1 MIDFTLEGYTIL
13 DNMIPISYL
22 DSLYDKFSS
31 LRIVRASTS
40 NKTYREG
47 LQVAELTD
55 ISVYWTELVTDF
67 PEVKSIND
75 ILHNQVKNYLS
86 TAILYT
92 SDIVVINPNST
103 WVSPHVDTPHR
114 FTEYNFD
121 KRLLGIQCI
130 VPLFDLSNNNGA
142 TGVVPKSH
150 TKNFDIDFCYNG
162 KYNNYFLDNV
172 IQPNISKGSALMY
185 NCRVLHS
192 SMPNPTNIV
201 RPALL
206 LNYLDSDI
214 VNSIR
219 PLDNV
224 WSSNA

>member
-1 MIDFTLEGYTIL
+1 MIDFDVEGYTVLQDI
-13 DNMIPISYL
+13 IPISYL
-22 DSLYDKFSS
+22 DSLYAKFNS
-31 LRIVRASTS
+31 LRIVRASSS

-47 LQVAELTD
+47 LQVAELKD

-67 PEVKSIND
+67 PEVKLIND
-75 ILHNQVKNYLS
+75 ILHPKIKQYLS

-92 SDIVVINPNST
+92 SDIVVINPNSV
-103 WVSPHVDTPHR
+103 WISPHIDTPHR
-114 FTEYNFD
+114 FYEYNFD

-162 KYNNYFLDNV
+162 KYNSYFCDNV
-172 IQPNISKGSALMY
+172 VQPNIYKGSVLMY
-185 NCRVLHS
+185 NCRLLHS

-214 VNSIR
+214 INSVR
-219 PLDNV
+219 PLDSV